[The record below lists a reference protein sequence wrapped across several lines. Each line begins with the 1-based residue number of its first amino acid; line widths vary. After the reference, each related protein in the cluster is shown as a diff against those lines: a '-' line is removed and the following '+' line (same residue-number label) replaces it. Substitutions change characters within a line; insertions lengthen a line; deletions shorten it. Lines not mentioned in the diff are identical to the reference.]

1 MLLGLWR
8 GVVSELIG
16 IAAWI
21 LAVILARAWAPEL
34 SRELVRWVADPAL
47 QYVAA
52 FGAIVGAVLL
62 LAAVVR
68 LMVRGLLRAIG
79 LGVVDRFLGM
89 VFGVVRGVLLI
100 LAGVL
105 VGSLTMAPKQDW
117 WRDAVLAPPLE
128 TAVVACK
135 PWLPREWA
143 SKIRYR

>member
-34 SRELVRWVADPAL
+34 SREFVRWLADPAL

-52 FGAIVGAVLL
+52 FAAIVGAVLL

-105 VGSLTMAPKQDW
+105 VGGLTMAPKQDW

-135 PWLPREWA
+135 PWLPREW
-143 SKIRYR
+143 SNKIRYR